1 MILTGILSVLTL
13 KALALILGGTVI
25 GIIIGAIPGLTVTMG
40 VALFLPI
47 TFTMAPVD
55 GLSLLMGLYI
65 GGTSGGLISA
75 ILLKIPGTPAS
86 IATTF
91 DGAPMAARG
100 EAGKALG
107 VGIVYSFLG
116 GVFSLL
122 VLFFIS
128 PQLADIALE
137 FGPYEYF
144 SIALFSLT
152 LVAGLSDGSLVRGLV
167 SAMLG
172 MSFGFVGMAPITAFP
187 RFTLGFSELD
197 AGISLLPAL
206 IGLFAVAQILETAE
220 SRKRYE
226 PVKAM
231 DYKIKGFGLSMQ
243 ELKGQTINFFR
254 SSIIGTLIGILPGLG
269 GAVCNLMAYGAAKK
283 QSKYPEKFGTGIIDG
298 IVASESSNNAST
310 GGALVPLLTLGI
322 PGDNTT
328 AIILAGFMIHG
339 ITPGPLLFE
348 SDGVLVYGI
357 FTALVISNIFM
368 IATLFGGMRYFV
380 RILSVPTHI
389 LLPIIMGLCV
399 IGSYGLNNRLFDVWT
414 MLFFG
419 LLGWIMKKASLP
431 TTPLLLGFILGPV
444 IEVNLR
450 RGLMKSRGDL
460 TPFLT
465 EPISGFILAATVLV
479 IAYTLYSEVKKIKQR
494 QCNSASAQVAPS
506 I

>member
-1 MILTGILSVLTL
+1 MIMAGILSVLTL

-47 TFTMAPVD
+47 TFGMSPVE

-128 PQLADIALE
+128 PLLAEIALE

-152 LVAGLSDGSLVRGLV
+152 LVAGLSDGSLVRGLI
-167 SAMLG
+167 AATLG
-172 MSFGFVGMAPITAFP
+172 MTFAFVGMAPITAFP
-187 RFTLGFSELD
+187 RFTLGFTELD
-197 AGISLLPAL
+197 AGINLLPAL
-206 IGLFAVAQILETAE
+206 IGLFAVAQVLETAE
-220 SRKRYE
+220 SRKHYE
-226 PVKAM
+226 PVKPM

-243 ELKGQTINFFR
+243 EFIGQTGNFFR
-254 SSIIGTLIGILPGLG
+254 SSIIGTVIGILPGLG
-269 GAVCNLMAYGAAKK
+269 AAVCNLLAYGAAKK
-283 QSKYPEKFGTGIIDG
+283 QSKHPEKFGTGIVDG
-298 IVASESSNNAST
+298 IVASETSNNAST
-310 GGALVPLLTLGI
+310 GGAMVPLLTLGI

-328 AIILAGFMIHG
+328 AIMLAGFMIHG

-348 SDGVLVYGI
+348 TDGVLVYGI

-368 IATLFGGMRYFV
+368 IITLFGGMRAFV
-380 RILSVPTHI
+380 RVLSVPTHI
-389 LLPIIMGLCV
+389 LLPIIMALCV
-399 IGSYGLNNRLFDVWT
+399 IGAYGLNNRMFDVWT

-419 LLGWIMKKASLP
+419 LLGWVMKKASLP
-431 TTPLLLGFILGPV
+431 STPLLLGFILGPV

-450 RGLMKSRGDL
+450 RGLMKSKGDL
-460 TPFLT
+460 SPFLT
-465 EPISGFILAATVLV
+465 EPISGVILAATIIVV
-479 IAYTLYSEVKKIKQR
+479 AYTLYGEYKKLRKR
-494 QCNSASAQVAPS
+494 QCHTPS
-506 I
+506 IQAAPTV